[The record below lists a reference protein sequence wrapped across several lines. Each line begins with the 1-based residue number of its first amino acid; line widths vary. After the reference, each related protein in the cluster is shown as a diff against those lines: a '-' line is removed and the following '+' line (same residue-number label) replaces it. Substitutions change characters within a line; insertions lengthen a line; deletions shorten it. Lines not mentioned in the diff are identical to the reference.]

1 MSFRLLILTLGVVA
15 QPVTLFAQA
24 AESSSVRIQVVPD
37 TPSTGIAGDSLTV
50 GDAVWVTVQT
60 RGPGGHY
67 LLPETLVE
75 AYGKHPELAVLE
87 SARQDGQLRLRVALF
102 RPGPFVLPT
111 VEAGVATADGD
122 TLRVPVYADTIQV
135 ASVLA
140 PGDTL
145 LADIKPLWVGG
156 GIPLWFWILLALLIA
171 LALLAWWWW
180 RQRGQVD
187 ELPQVRPDAYQI
199 ARKRLESLQTEPPTP
214 DRRVVAATEIG
225 ETVRVYLTDGWAV
238 SARERTT
245 FELLPTL
252 PERWQPIRPALASLL
267 SAVDLVKFA
276 RLAPEPGEVPRLART
291 GLECVDRLE
300 QTRQPHEIPEAE
312 AAAAS

>member
-1 MSFRLLILTLGVVA
+1 MTCRLLVLALVLVA
-15 QPVTLFAQA
+15 HPAVL
-24 AESSSVRIQVVPD
+24 SSQEVDSSAVRIRVVPD
-37 TPSTGIAGDSLTV
+37 TASLGAAGDSMTV

-60 RGPGGHY
+60 SGPGGHY

-75 AYGKHPELAVLE
+75 AYGEHPELAVLE
-87 SARQDGQLRLRVALF
+87 SSRQDGQLRLRVALF
-102 RPGPFVLPT
+102 RPGSFVLPT

-180 RQRGQVD
+180 RRRDRVD
-187 ELPQVRPDAYQI
+187 EPPQVRPDAYQI
-199 ARKRLESLQTEPPTP
+199 ARRRLESLQTEPPTSG
-214 DRRVVAATEIG
+214 RRIAAAAEIG
-225 ETVRVYLTDGWAV
+225 EAVRAYLTDGWAV
-238 SARERTT
+238 PARERTT

-252 PERWQPIRPALASLL
+252 PERWQSVRPALASLL

-276 RLAPEPGEVPRLART
+276 RLAPEPGEVPQMARA
-291 GLECVDRLE
+291 GLKCVDRLE
-300 QTRQPHEIPEAE
+300 QTRHPPDIPEAE
-312 AAAAS
+312 EAAS

>member
-1 MSFRLLILTLGVVA
+1 MIRWPLVLALVVA
-15 QPVTLFAQA
+15 AQPIAVAAQE
-24 AESSSVRIQVVPD
+24 AEPSAVRIHVVPD
-37 TPSTGIAGDSLTV
+37 PPGADGSGDSLTV

-60 RGPGGHY
+60 SGPGGHY
-67 LLPETLVE
+67 LLPETLVD
-75 AYGKHPELAVLE
+75 AYSERPELAVLE

-102 RPGPFVLPT
+102 RPGSFVLPT
-111 VEAGVATADGD
+111 VEAGVATAEGD

-145 LADIKPLWVGG
+145 LADIKPLWVDG

-180 RQRGQVD
+180 RRRDQVD
-187 ELPQVRPDAYQI
+187 ELPKLRPDAYQI
-199 ARKRLESLQTEPPTP
+199 ARRQLQSLQAEPPTSA
-214 DRRVVAATEIG
+214 RRIAAATEIG
-225 ETVRVYLTDGWAV
+225 EVVREYMASGWAV
-238 SARERTT
+238 PARERTT

-252 PERWQPIRPALASLL
+252 PDRWQSIRPALASLL
-267 SAVDLVKFA
+267 SAIDLVKFA
-276 RLAPEPGEVPRLART
+276 RLAPEPGEVPRLAST

-300 QTRQPHEIPEAE
+300 QTRQAPEIPEVEE
-312 AAAAS
+312 AVAS

>member
-1 MSFRLLILTLGVVA
+1 MKLRRLVLALAVVV
-15 QPVTLFAQA
+15 QPVTLVAQEADSA
-24 AESSSVRIQVVPD
+24 AVRIQVVPD
-37 TPSTGIAGDSLTV
+37 TPTASTAGDSLTV

-60 RGPGGHY
+60 SGPRGHY

-75 AYGKHPELAVLE
+75 AYGEHPELAVLE

-111 VEAGVATADGD
+111 VRAGVATAEGD

-145 LADIKPLWVGG
+145 LADIKPLWVSG
-156 GIPLWFWILLALLIA
+156 GISLWFWILLGLLIA

-180 RQRGQVD
+180 RRRGQID

-199 ARKRLESLQTEPPTP
+199 ARRQLESLQQEPPSP
-214 DRRVVAATEIG
+214 GRRIVAAAEIG
-225 ETVRVYLTDGWAV
+225 EIVRVYLTDGWAV

-252 PERWQPIRPALASLL
+252 PERWRPIRPALASLL

-291 GLECVDRLE
+291 GLECVDRLV
-300 QTRQPHEIPEAE
+300 QTRQPPEILEAE
-312 AAAAS
+312 EAAS

>member
-1 MSFRLLILTLGVVA
+1 MSCRLLVLALAVVTL
-15 QPVTLFAQA
+15 PVTLFAQEA
-24 AESSSVRIQVVPD
+24 DLSSVRIQVVPD
-37 TPSTGIAGDSLTV
+37 APSETIAGDSLTI
-50 GDAVWVTVQT
+50 GDAIWVTVQT
-60 RGPGGHY
+60 SGPGGHY
-67 LLPETLVE
+67 LLPETLIE
-75 AYGKHPELAVLE
+75 AYGEHPELAVLE

-102 RPGPFVLPT
+102 RPGSFVLPT
-111 VEAGVATADGD
+111 VEAGVATANGD

-171 LALLAWWWW
+171 LALLIWWWWW
-180 RQRGQVD
+180 RRRDQVD
-187 ELPQVRPDAYQI
+187 EPPEVRPDAYQI
-199 ARKRLESLQTEPPTP
+199 ARWHLESLQTEPPTSG
-214 DRRVVAATEIG
+214 RRIAAAAAIG

-238 SARERTT
+238 PARERTT

-252 PERWQPIRPALASLL
+252 PERWQRIRPALASLL

-276 RLAPEPGEVPRLART
+276 RLAPELGEVPRLARA

-300 QTRQPHEIPEAE
+300 QTRQAPETPEAE
-312 AAAAS
+312 EVAS

>member
-1 MSFRLLILTLGVVA
+1 M
-15 QPVTLFAQA
+15 
-24 AESSSVRIQVVPD
+24 
-37 TPSTGIAGDSLTV
+37 AGDSLTV

-60 RGPGGHY
+60 SGPGGHY

-75 AYGKHPELAVLE
+75 AYGEHPELAVLE

-102 RPGPFVLPT
+102 RPGSFVLPT
-111 VEAGVATADGD
+111 IEAGVATADGD
-122 TLRVPVYADTIQV
+122 TLRVPVYADTIHV

-145 LADIKPLWVGG
+145 LADIKPLWISG

-187 ELPQVRPDAYQI
+187 ELPQVHPDAYEI
-199 ARKRLESLQTEPPTP
+199 ARRQLEALKMEPPTSG
-214 DRRVVAATEIG
+214 RRMAAAAEIG
-225 ETVRVYLTDGWAV
+225 EAVRVYLTDGWAV
-238 SARERTT
+238 PARERTT

-252 PERWQPIRPALASLL
+252 PEQWQSIRPALASLL

-276 RLAPEPGEVPRLART
+276 RLAPELGEVPRLASA

-300 QTRQPHEIPEAE
+300 QTRAPEIPEAE
-312 AAAAS
+312 EAAS